1 MIVREFLTR
10 LGFDADEGAVRSF
23 DGAVRN
29 LTVGLTA
36 VVGAATAASVAAF
49 NLAQGAASYGDEVA
63 KTARQIGI
71 GTNALQE
78 YRFAFDRLGV
88 SEGETTGSLERFNR
102 AIGRAAAGTGTEAE
116 AFEALGISVTDAGG
130 RIRGIEEL
138 LPELADALS
147 GIESEAERAAIAQDL
162 LGRSGGRLISA
173 LAEGGEVVEGL
184 REEFRLLGGG
194 LSEDQAR
201 GAEDFTD
208 SITNLRTALNGL
220 KLQIGAELMPA
231 FRPMIDAFTQFVVA
245 NRAVIMQ
252 GAERFFEHLAA
263 VMGRLV
269 RVGEQLIGWAMRIAD
284 AFTRLNSAE
293 QAALAVGLLFFAFQR
308 LGRFFVA
315 GALIAAMDQIAQW
328 MDGQPGLISSILG
341 PYEEFAQT
349 VASVIE
355 SVGGLENVLR
365 ALMAV
370 GFVVWAARVVPAIRA
385 VASALMLLAANPIG
399 AAITAIALGAALI
412 ISNWDTVGPALEAVF
427 ALIIG
432 AFEFLRDAFVSGF
445 ETISQ
450 WVNSGLEAWQRFR
463 DGLGAIVD
471 WLMEKFDALMARI
484 QPILNAGAALAEIG
498 GAVIGGASNVVSG
511 VADTIMGRGEVSSGS
526 GGRGRSRT
534 PSGAA
539 ADAAIP
545 PGTDVVPSQPVEGAL
560 SEIRDYLEGLQGGSV
575 DVSDGSLM
583 GDVDQSQTANISL
596 TLQQSI
602 TVPPGTTAEQ
612 LAVIRRES
620 EAAIER
626 AAGRAA
632 ASLEM

>member
-10 LGFDADEGAVRSF
+10 LGFDADESKVRSF

-173 LAEGGEVVEGL
+173 LAEGGEVIEGL

-194 LSEDQAR
+194 LSEDQSR
-201 GAEDFTD
+201 EAEDFTD
-208 SITNLRTALNGL
+208 AMTNMRTVLNGL
-220 KLQIGAELMPA
+220 RLQIGAELMPA
-231 FRPMIDAFTQFVVA
+231 FRPMVDAFTQFMVA
-245 NRAVIMQ
+245 NRAIIMQ
-252 GAERFFEHLAA
+252 GAERFFEHLAD

-269 RVGEQLIGWAMRIAD
+269 RVGEEVIGWI
-284 AFTRLNSAE
+284 TRLAGAFENLSGAE
-293 QAALAVGLLFFAFQR
+293 QIAAAVALVFLAWGR
-308 LGRFFVA
+308 LGKFIIA
-315 GALIAAMDQIAQW
+315 SGLIYAMDQIALW
-328 MDGQPGLISSILG
+328 MDGQPSLIDKILV
-341 PYEEFAQT
+341 PYDQFSEA
-349 VASVIE
+349 VANLVE
-355 SVGGLENVLR
+355 NLGGLENVIRIILGL
-365 ALMAV
+365 ALLAWV
-370 GFVVWAARVVPAIRA
+370 AKVAGAIRGLAVAFGLAGAGAAASAAGAAAGAGWGAAFLAA
-385 VASALMLLAANPIG
+385 VASRIGPLAALLGLPVLGG
-399 AAITAIALGAALI
+399 AAIGGGLFALDRATSTEEERAARPDEQAERGAALFGA
-412 ISNWDTVGPALEAVF
+412 DTLGNPLPAP
-427 ALIIG
+427 
-432 AFEFLRDAFVSGF
+432 LRFQDRSFDP
-445 ETISQ
+445 
-450 WVNSGLEAWQRFR
+450 SGLEYDFTPRPDVSEDIQEIMRFLENM
-463 DGLGAIVD
+463 D
-471 WLMEKFDALMARI
+471 
-484 QPILNAGAALAEIG
+484 
-498 GAVIGGASNVVSG
+498 GAS
-511 VADTIMGRGEVSSGS
+511 I
-526 GGRGRSRT
+526 
-534 PSGAA
+534 
-539 ADAAIP
+539 
-545 PGTDVVPSQPVEGAL
+545 DVN
-560 SEIRDYLEGLQGGSV
+560 
-575 DVSDGSLM
+575 DGSLM

-596 TLQQSI
+596 SLNQSI
-602 TVPPGTTAEQ
+602 TVPPGTTSEQ

-626 AAGRAA
+626 AADRAA